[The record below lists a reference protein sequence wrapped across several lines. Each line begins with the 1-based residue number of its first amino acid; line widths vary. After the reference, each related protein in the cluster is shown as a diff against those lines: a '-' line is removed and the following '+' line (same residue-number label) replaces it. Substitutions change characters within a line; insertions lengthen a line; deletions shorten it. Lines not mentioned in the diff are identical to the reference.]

1 MQIMG
6 ALFMIFVRNQMDN
19 CNNKSD
25 KFIEC
30 VGVIDEK
37 GETHPAASLHQA

>member
-1 MQIMG
+1 MRIMG
-6 ALFMIFVRNQMDN
+6 ALFLIYVQNQLDN

-37 GETHPAASLHQA
+37 GEARPDDSLQ